1 MKVLKIASAV
11 VLVTAGVWAGV
22 VMAQPL
28 EANSNALT
36 PGSIEDPVV
45 TKSYLEEQI
54 AKLGLSGG
62 STGGNTGGT
71 ATPPPT
77 TAPGSGASVSLEVV
91 EIPVGKTLMAA
102 AGAEVVVRVGKA
114 IAYSSDTNGISDLT
128 AGTDIKKGYLVPTNH
143 LIWFPRE
150 GRGIQGASD
159 ETKPLTVLVKGSYT
173 LQ

>member
-1 MKVLKIASAV
+1 MKNKSVKLASAIA
-11 VLVTAGVWAGV
+11 VLGAGIWVGTLWPSIVKGDS
-22 VMAQPL
+22 
-28 EANSNALT
+28 ESLT
-36 PGSIEDPVV
+36 PGSVEDPVV
-45 TKSYLEEQI
+45 TKSYVDEQI
-54 AKLGLSGG
+54 AKLGTGSVSGG
-62 STGGNTGGT
+62 NNGGSN
-71 ATPPPT
+71 
-77 TAPGSGASVSLEVV
+77 GSGESAALEVV
-91 EIPVGKTLMAA
+91 EIPIGKTLVAA

-159 ETKPLTVLVKGSYT
+159 ETKALTVLVKGSYT